1 MKNRLLTIIGVSTA
15 FAVSGQSP
23 EIEAWML
30 NTDGDMADYEFYPGP
45 PPTTSAV
52 QLTDSSDVKTVCYN
66 ATDVYV
72 RANGLASYTMG
83 PWLQNP
89 NVPSSQEWVFKIPR
103 SPIEATG
110 MNTSTPFG
118 GAQAVAINGV
128 LMYGYGDGKSY
139 SSSTGSNEHNG
150 DGNWV
155 GDAWVSEGSTLD
167 ATGAGHADGNE
178 RYHYHAT
185 PFSLYTDPSTG
196 HSVIIGYALDGFPIY
211 GPYGYTIATNSSSG
225 TTRMVS
231 SYALRSITDRTI
243 LPNGSNSTPP
253 GPAITTGGS
262 FDLGTYIQ
270 DYEYVVSSGS
280 LDEYNGRY
288 CVTPE
293 YPSGTY
299 AYFLSTDNSGDPQF
313 PYILAGSYYGVLSQ
327 QDLQSAGNSTS
338 PGGLT
343 CYTETP
349 NSIEEEL
356 TEGVSIYP
364 NPANSFVKIISES
377 IPQEIIILSL
387 DGKVI
392 ESLNPSSLKT
402 ELSISNYPSGIYLVR
417 VLNNN
422 AGTFKRLVITE

>member
-1 MKNRLLTIIGVSTA
+1 MKNRLLTIIGVSAA
-15 FAVSGQSP
+15 FAVLGQSP

-30 NTDGDMADYEFYPGP
+30 NTNGDMAHYEFYPGP

-66 ATDVYV
+66 ATNVYV

-83 PWLQNP
+83 PWPQNP

-103 SPIEATG
+103 NPIEATG
-110 MNTSTPFG
+110 TNTNTPFG
-118 GAQAVAINGV
+118 GAQAVSINGV
-128 LMYGYGDGKSY
+128 VMFGYGDGKSY
-139 SSSTGSNEHNG
+139 SSAQGANVGNG
-150 DGNWV
+150 DGNWDT
-155 GDAWVSEGSTLD
+155 DAWVSEGSTMD
-167 ATGAGHADGNE
+167 ASGGGHPTNGGL
-178 RYHYHAT
+178 YHYHAT
-185 PFSLYTDPSTG
+185 PFTLYVDPGTG
-196 HSVIIGYALDGFPIY
+196 HSAIIGYAFDGFPIY
-211 GPYGYTIATNSSSG
+211 GPFGYTNATNSASG
-225 TTRMVS
+225 VTRMVS
-231 SYALRSITDRTI
+231 SYQLRTITDRTI
-243 LPNGSNSTPP
+243 LPDASVSTPP
-253 GPAITTGGS
+253 GPSVSAS
-262 FDLGTYIQ
+262 FPLGTYVQ
-270 DYEYVVSSGS
+270 DYEYVMGSGS

-288 CVTPE
+288 CYTPE
-293 YPSGTY
+293 YPTGTY

-313 PYILAGSYYGVLSQ
+313 PYILAGSYYGVVSQ
-327 QDLQSAGNSTS
+327 PDIQNAGNSIS

-343 CYTETP
+343 CYTGPP

-377 IPQEIIILSL
+377 IPQKIIIVSL

-417 VLNNN
+417 ILNNN
-422 AGTFKRLVITE
+422 AVTFKSLVITE